1 MKCAALNLTLL
12 FTLLFLVLFVSP
24 FIPLAG
30 AAPGAADYPITVH
43 VSSSQWAANYLEL
56 NVTIDGKKYLL
67 SGPYYGVL
75 SPGDYKAK
83 LLTDTHKTSYEA
95 SQTYEFLFPD
105 NKTRKYNLIG
115 QSE

>member
-1 MKCAALNLTLL
+1 MKRTAPILL
-12 FTLLFLVLFVSP
+12 LLISVLLIPILILPFT
-24 FIPLAG
+24 PLA
-30 AAPGAADYPITVH
+30 AATPGPADYPITVH
-43 VSSSQWAANYLEL
+43 VSSSEWNANWLQL
-56 NVTIDGKKYLL
+56 SVTIDGKKYLL

-83 LLTDTHKTSYEA
+83 LVTDTHKTSYETY
-95 SQTYEFLFPD
+95 QTYEFLFPD